1 MIDIEITFKDINVS
15 NIEKKDL
22 PQIHTWMKL
31 ENQFID
37 KENNLKDLNERFL
50 ESYISECEFFLKI
63 TKGNTLIGIIK
74 GRLEFKSLNEMWIWF
89 FYLNDKY
96 QSTGLNYDII
106 NELMN
111 YFSEEYDVSIFF
123 TRLLNND
130 HENVNFWKDIG
141 FRIVRMV
148 KSFYDIGGK
157 YIDMLIMKKE

>member
-1 MIDIEITFKDINVS
+1 MIDIEITFNDIRVT

-37 KENNLKDLNERFL
+37 KENNLKNLNERFL

-63 TKGNTLIGIIK
+63 NKANTLIGIIK

-89 FYLNDKY
+89 FYLNDEY
-96 QSTGLNYDII
+96 HSTGLNYDII
-106 NELMN
+106 NKLMN

-130 HENVNFWKDIG
+130 CENVNFWKNTG
-141 FRIVRMV
+141 FHIVRMV

-157 YIDMLIMKKE
+157 YMDMLIMKKE